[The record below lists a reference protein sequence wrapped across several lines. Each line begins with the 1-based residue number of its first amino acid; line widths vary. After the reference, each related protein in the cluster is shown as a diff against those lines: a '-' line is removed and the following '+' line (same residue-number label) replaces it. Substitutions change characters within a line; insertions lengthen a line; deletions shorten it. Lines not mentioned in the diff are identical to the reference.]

1 MRKIS
6 LIGWEST
13 CQPNDRGGLGLQRM
27 EKMNEVMLMK
37 LGWGLLTQPDSLWVQ
52 VLKTKYKLDLTE
64 IPENITRSTRSFC
77 GDKLVRHGRGY
88 C

>member
-6 LIGWEST
+6 LIGWESI
-13 CQPNDRGGLGLQRM
+13 CQPNDRGGLGLRRM

-64 IPENITRSTRSFC
+64 IPENITRSTRSF
-77 GDKLVRHGRGY
+77 VATNW
-88 C
+88 